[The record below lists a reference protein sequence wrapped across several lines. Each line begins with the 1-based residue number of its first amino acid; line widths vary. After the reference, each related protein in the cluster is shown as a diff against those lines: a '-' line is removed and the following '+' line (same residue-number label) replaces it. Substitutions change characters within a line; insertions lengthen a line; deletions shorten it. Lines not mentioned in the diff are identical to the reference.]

1 MPNDSKKKRQDH
13 VALTEESIKKVNGW
27 FDYIGSKKRG
37 VKISR
42 KDFINWLIAR
52 LPETPSSGDVG
63 ALVERFYDEE
73 AFLRQLLR
81 EVKRTKQAGR
91 ESTLE
96 LVVRPKKIDSRR
108 ESGPAAPDE
117 NPSEDASP
125 S

>member
-1 MPNDSKKKRQDH
+1 MENETKKKRQDH
-13 VALTEESIKKVNGW
+13 VALTEESVRKVSGW
-27 FDYIGSKKRG
+27 FNYISSKKRG

-42 KDFINWLIAR
+42 KDFVNWLIER
-52 LPETPSSGDVG
+52 LPETPSNGDVG

-81 EVKRTKQAGR
+81 EVKRTKQDGQ

-96 LVVRPKKIDSRR
+96 LVVRPKKNDSKR
-108 ESGPAAPDE
+108 ESAPAISDE